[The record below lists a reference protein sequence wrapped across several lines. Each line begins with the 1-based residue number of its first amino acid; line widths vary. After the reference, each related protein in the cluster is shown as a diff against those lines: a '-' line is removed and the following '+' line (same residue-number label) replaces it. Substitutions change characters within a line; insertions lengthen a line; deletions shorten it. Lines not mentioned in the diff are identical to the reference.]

1 MTQTPK
7 AAIPA
12 EINNESALSICVPF
26 QRLARQERWLVAGQ
40 LQDSAPAV
48 VAISFDRV
56 EKAATAGTGCAER
69 VPSPVQ
75 SGSCHKRKS
84 PLHSITAS
92 GRVSNVAG
100 MIRSSVL
107 AVLRLTANSNL
118 IGCSIG
124 RSLAFVS

>member
-75 SGSCHKRKS
+75 SGSCPRNE
-84 PLHSITAS
+84 PAS
-92 GRVSNVAG
+92 QERAARGGGGADRV
-100 MIRSSVL
+100 
-107 AVLRLTANSNL
+107 
-118 IGCSIG
+118 
-124 RSLAFVS
+124 